1 MIRKVILIC
10 KIWILR
16 REIRSIEREIDDFY
30 LILMSRNDEFQKN
43 LDIDKLH
50 QRFIKLRNV
59 EKKELN
65 RQIQE
70 LKRL

>member
-1 MIRKVILIC
+1 MIIKIISLY
-10 KIWILR
+10 KIWTLK
-16 REIRSIEREIDDFY
+16 REIKSIEREVDDFY
-30 LILMSRNDEFQKN
+30 LTLMSRNEEFQKN